1 MMLECR
7 YVVHRNNSLWTL
19 SIVSL
24 FPFLV
29 SGGEGEGQG
38 QGFLHT
44 HVTSYSQ
51 IQLTLRK
58 GFNAPRVKGK

>member
-1 MMLECR
+1 MTLECR

-29 SGGEGEGQG
+29 SGGEGEGE
-38 QGFLHT
+38 
-44 HVTSYSQ
+44 
-51 IQLTLRK
+51 
-58 GFNAPRVKGK
+58 